1 MVFDYLAIGQR
12 IRTIRSGKHITQAA
26 LADMAKVS
34 PPYLSYIENGLKCM
48 SLETL
53 INIANAL
60 EVTADV
66 LLSDCF
72 ENHFDVS
79 ANELEELL
87 GDCSLYES
95 RILLENAKVLKK
107 VLRDNR
113 HLLITS
119 Y

>member
-12 IRTIRSGKHITQAA
+12 IKTIRSSKHITQAS
-26 LADMAKVS
+26 LADMSKVS
-34 PPYLSYIENGLKCM
+34 PPYLSYIETGLKCM

-72 ENHFDVS
+72 ENHFGVS
-79 ANELEELL
+79 AKELENLL
-87 GDCSLYES
+87 RDCSLYES

-107 VLRDNR
+107 VLRENR
-113 HLLITS
+113 HLLPSS